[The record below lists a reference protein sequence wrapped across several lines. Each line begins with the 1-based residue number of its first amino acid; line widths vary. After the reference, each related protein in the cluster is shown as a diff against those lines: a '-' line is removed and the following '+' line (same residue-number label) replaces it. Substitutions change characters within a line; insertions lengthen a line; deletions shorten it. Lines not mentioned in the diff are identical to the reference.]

1 MGGKAP
7 MQAPPP
13 IDNSVMEKTNAAEAK
28 VEAEKGKMLATKK
41 RGQYGTILTSGR
53 GVEEE
58 ADTSQTLLGG
68 KKI

>member
-13 IDNSVMEKTNAAEAK
+13 IDNSVYEKTAAAEAK
-28 VEAEKGKMLATKK
+28 VAAEKGKMLSTKK
-41 RGQYGTILTSGR
+41 KGQYGTILTSGQ

-58 ADTSQTLLGG
+58 ATTSQTLLGG
-68 KKI
+68 KKY